1 VDPRTTGG
9 AGSGER
15 ASSPRA
21 HLIDGHR
28 DGSPLRL
35 GASFSPRRA
44 RHAGLDWRDA
54 FSCLLDLG
62 LDPLRLSAHWDDIDS
77 AGPGDL
83 DWLVAEAVAAG
94 RELVLTVG
102 MKAQGWPE
110 FYIPERLVPEAR
122 PGADVATSSIDFRAA
137 VLEFVAAT
145 VDRYRGQPAI
155 VAWQVE
161 NEPLNPSGPWR
172 WWIGP
177 AFVAEEI
184 AAVRRLDPHRPI
196 ALNVFSR
203 FNVWLDASSIRHGLD
218 LRLMLGSH
226 DRRPE
231 AEALSLLAPGDI
243 LGLDVY
249 RRIGYRRFGLRL
261 LTRSR
266 HWWRNTAR
274 WAARAAA
281 EGKHAWVLEAQA
293 EPWEPP
299 LSPGREPRSCSP
311 DDLAVMVRGL
321 WDAGC
326 TTVLLWGVEHWLAQD
341 AHGDGSWLE
350 AVRRL
355 RPTA

>member
-1 VDPRTTGG
+1 LV
-9 AGSGER
+9 GE
-15 ASSPRA
+15 AA
-21 HLIDGHR
+21 
-28 DGSPLRL
+28 
-35 GASFSPRRA
+35 
-44 RHAGLDWRDA
+44 
-54 FSCLLDLG
+54 
-62 LDPLRLSAHWDDIDS
+62 
-77 AGPGDL
+77 
-83 DWLVAEAVAAG
+83 AAG

-122 PGADVATSSIDFRAA
+122 PGTDVAASKVDLRAA

-155 VAWQVE
+155 VAWQIE
-161 NEPLNPSGPWR
+161 NEPLNPSGPRR

-177 AFVAEEI
+177 TFVAEEI

-196 ALNVFSR
+196 TLNVFSR
-203 FNVWLDASSIRHGLD
+203 FNAWLDARSIRHGLD
-218 LRLMLGSH
+218 LRRMLGSH
-226 DRRPE
+226 DQRPE

-249 RRIGYRRFGLRL
+249 RRIGYRRFGVRM

-266 HWWRNTAR
+266 HWRRNAAR

-281 EGKHAWVLEAQA
+281 EGKQAWVLEAQA

-299 LSPGREPRSCSP
+299 LAGGREPRSCRP
-311 DDLAVMVRGL
+311 AELAVTVSGL

-326 TTVLLWGVEHWLAQD
+326 ATVLLWGVEHWLAQD
-341 AHGDGSWLE
+341 THGDGSWLE
-350 AVRRL
+350 AVRKL